1 MNDSAKPV
9 SYHCG
14 TVRAEVL
21 RKALHTP
28 AGGRVY
34 DCWTTPAADPVSK
47 AGKTTTESTASTAS
61 TASKASKAGPA
72 LFTAP
77 HPRAKVG
84 WAKAQFPPCP
94 LLARTVPDL
103 IEAMWALR
111 DWADNPSYR
120 KLERRAEFLE
130 RKAGTVRALPH
141 ATLHRVMT
149 RARMPR
155 LELLELFV
163 KACGAEAH
171 WDEWRRAWFAIN
183 AEPASRLPATAR
195 PSQRDATLGKHARQS
210 WRRAPRSPPLAT

>member
-1 MNDSAKPV
+1 VNDAAKPV
-9 SYHCG
+9 SYRHG
-14 TVRAEVL
+14 TGRAEAL
-21 RKALHTP
+21 RQALHTP
-28 AGGRVY
+28 ASGRVY
-34 DCWTTPAADPVSK
+34 DCQTTPGDSPGIFIATRP
-47 AGKTTTESTASTAS
+47 T
-61 TASKASKAGPA
+61 
-72 LFTAP
+72 
-77 HPRAKVG
+77 HKVG

-94 LLARTVPDL
+94 LLARSVPEL

-120 KLERRAEFLE
+120 KLERRAEYLE

-149 RARMPR
+149 HARMPR

-183 AEPASRLPATAR
+183 ADLHRASL
-195 PSQRDATLGKHARQS
+195 L
-210 WRRAPRSPPLAT
+210 RRGRRSGPRH

>member
-1 MNDSAKPV
+1 MNDTAKQV
-9 SYHCG
+9 SYRCG

-21 RKALHTP
+21 RKALHVP
-28 AGGRVY
+28 ASGRVY
-34 DCWTTPAADPVSK
+34 DCQTTPAADPASRAGRITGAATTSK
-47 AGKTTTESTASTAS
+47 AAKAVTESTASTAS
-61 TASKASKAGPA
+61 KAGPV
-72 LFTAP
+72 LFKAP

-103 IEAMWALR
+103 VEAMWALR
-111 DWADNPSYR
+111 DWAGNPSYR
-120 KLERRAEFLE
+120 RLERRAESLE

-149 RARMPR
+149 RYRMPR

-183 AEPASRLPATAR
+183 ADLHRASL
-195 PSQRDATLGKHARQS
+195 L
-210 WRRAPRSPPLAT
+210 RRGHRSLTR